1 MVRITENE
9 LILPSLYLMSLS
21 PTKGLTTPDL
31 IAKLRDL
38 LKPSGEDLD
47 TLKDRGDNKFSQ
59 KVRNL
64 KSHKTFEK
72 YGFAKYEGIIVTLT
86 DKGEKYLQE
95 NMDKLNDL
103 LKKED
108 STSDSHFMDVE
119 TNREEREPDVI
130 YDSDSNTREDLTADG
145 HFAGVEADPEEK
157 APEEPFDPEQI
168 SIDTRSVVME
178 ALIRRLLQGTVR
190 LAPAFQRKEIW
201 NLERKSRLIES
212 LMLKIPLP
220 MFYVAADEKSN
231 WDVVDGL
238 QRLTTFKEFILG
250 KDFLITKDEKKRGEG
265 FKLQQLEFWGDKYNN
280 FNFNELPDFL
290 INRILETE
298 FKFTI
303 INPGNP
309 EEVKRNIFKR
319 INTGGMPL
327 TSQEI
332 RHALYQGKST
342 ELLKESVE
350 SEDFRRAID
359 YSVDDS
365 RMAARELIL
374 RFFAFS
380 IRSYRDYPKTS
391 DMDTFLSDTMRLI
404 NIMPELPEREFQKIF
419 KNSYVP
425 SLRFC
430 DIEILKK
437 RFIEGMKRAYELF
450 GEQTFRKSFGRP
462 RRSPINK
469 TLFEVWGNLFAD
481 LNEEEFKCLISNKN
495 DFLKE
500 YSRALNEPDFVNLIL
515 RDSWKY
521 YGVQTRYKQ
530 LKEIIDTFI
539 KK

>member
-1 MVRITENE
+1 MQMQLDKRWTFEE
-9 LILPSLYLMSLS
+9 ALS
-21 PTKGLTTPDL
+21 K
-31 IAKLRDL
+31 INCVY
-38 LKPSGEDLD
+38 KPGGIM
-47 TLKDRGDNKFSQ
+47 TGQ
-59 KVRNL
+59 VRNRQIESWGQL
-64 KSHKTFEK
+64 VGRTRALAEFKLAIEQHKSLRSFGRTYSIAPKT
-72 YGFAKYEGIIVTLT
+72 
-86 DKGEKYLQE
+86 LQS
-95 NMDKLNDL
+95 
-103 LKKED
+103 LKKFFE
-108 STSDSHFMDVE
+108 
-119 TNREEREPDVI
+119 NLPD
-130 YDSDSNTREDLTADG
+130 DLSKEDLTAEG
-145 HFAGVEADPEEK
+145 YFAGVESEPEGREH
-157 APEEPFDPEQI
+157 EEPFDPEQI
-168 SIDTRSVVME
+168 SIDTRSVIME
-178 ALIRRLLQGTVR
+178 AIIRRLLQGTIR

-201 NLERKSRLIES
+201 NSERKSRLIES
-212 LMLKIPLP
+212 LILKIPIP
-220 MFYVAADEKSN
+220 MFYVAADEKGN

-250 KDFLITKDEKKRGEG
+250 ENFLKTRNESIRGEG
-265 FKLQQLEFWGDKYNN
+265 FKLQHLEFWSDKYNN
-280 FNFNELPDFL
+280 VNFNNLPQIL

-303 INPGNP
+303 INPGTP

-342 ELLKESVE
+342 ELLKELVE
-350 SEDFRRAID
+350 NEDFQRAID

-404 NIMPELPEREFQKIF
+404 NIMPELPEREFLKIF

-425 SLRFC
+425 SLRFR
-430 DIEILKK
+430 DIEILKR

-450 GEQTFRKSFGRP
+450 GPQTFRKSFGRS
-462 RRSPINK
+462 RSPINK
-469 TLFEVWGNLFAD
+469 TLFEVWGNLLAD
-481 LNEEEFKCLISNKN
+481 LNEEEFKCLISNK
-495 DFLKE
+495 DEFLKE
-500 YSRALNEPDFVNLIL
+500 YILTLNKPDFVNLIL

-530 LKEIIDTFI
+530 LKEIIDKFV